1 MSKGIDV
8 SFLQALISR
17 SKSAQY
23 AHIKDIESK
32 QARNYLRGV
41 DSTNYN
47 KVNKALK
54 KNKIELFLFGL

>member
-23 AHIKDIESK
+23 AQIKDIESK

-54 KNKIELFLFGL
+54 K